1 MQETRRKIRNVEE
14 APMRLIRQGDRFVVQ
29 FSFVWEVSTLA
40 EREEG
45 WVSLFLPGH
54 LKEPLG
60 AIHSHT
66 HEVRLAEGVRLADRQ
81 IVVLGITQL
90 SEPPQ
95 FSMPLLPTGG
105 WLRKLNGS

>member
-1 MQETRRKIRNVEE
+1 MRKMMQETRRKIRNVEE

-40 EREEG
+40 EREKG

-54 LKEPLG
+54 LEEPAG
-60 AIHSHT
+60 AIHSQT
-66 HEVRLAEGVRLADRQ
+66 HEVRLVEGVRLADRQ

-95 FSMPLLPTGG
+95 
-105 WLRKLNGS
+105 